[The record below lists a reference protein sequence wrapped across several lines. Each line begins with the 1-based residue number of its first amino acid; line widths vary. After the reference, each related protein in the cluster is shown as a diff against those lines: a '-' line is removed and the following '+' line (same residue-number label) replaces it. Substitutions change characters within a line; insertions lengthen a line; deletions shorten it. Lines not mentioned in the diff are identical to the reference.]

1 MDNQYPLTHRQG
13 NIMKSLIKKFFQL
26 LEDFG
31 RAKAA
36 SALAREGKYEQAR
49 NIVDNKIVAK

>member
-1 MDNQYPLTHRQG
+1 
-13 NIMKSLIKKFFQL
+13 MKSLIKKIFQL

-36 SALAREGKYEQAR
+36 SALAREGKYDQAR

>member
-1 MDNQYPLTHRQG
+1 
-13 NIMKSLIKKFFQL
+13 MKSLIKKIFQL

-36 SALAREGKYEQAR
+36 SALAREGKYDQAR
-49 NIVDNKIVAK
+49 EVINIKTVDK